1 MLDRRV
7 SDRMFSRAYQN
18 EPSLTGSDRQR
29 ADADTHDARQRR
41 EISCFALAGR
51 SRIGQCGA
59 VTHLDHLTIFVRDHR
74 LSAQW
79 YVENLGFEVEFETPD
94 AATTA
99 IRDDRDFTVFLTERA
114 TTDDE
119 SRVHSVL
126 RGRRR

>member
-1 MLDRRV
+1 
-7 SDRMFSRAYQN
+7 
-18 EPSLTGSDRQR
+18 
-29 ADADTHDARQRR
+29 
-41 EISCFALAGR
+41 
-51 SRIGQCGA
+51 

-119 SRVHSVL
+119 SRCILYFEVADVDAEHERLAANRVDVTHAPRENPWGYGPELRDPDRHAIRLWDARSVT
-126 RGRRR
+126 